1 MKALIW
7 ILVGA
12 LLVMGAVLSMSM
24 VTLAPV
30 GVDLL

>member
-24 VTLAPV
+24 VPLAPV